1 MIYVDASV
9 VLAYLFG
16 EERRPPARLWG
27 EALASSRLTA
37 YEVWTRVHAHG
48 LGTLLGDAARQAL
61 HRLAMLELS
70 PHVLARA
77 LEPFPVPT
85 RTLDALHLASMDFL
99 RSQGESV
106 RLAAYDRRL
115 QRAARAIGIDPYRW

>member
-9 VLAYLFG
+9 VLAHLFG
-16 EERRPPARLWG
+16 EGQQPPARLWG
-27 EALASSRLTA
+27 ESLASSRLTE
-37 YEVWTRVHAHG
+37 YEVWTRLNAHG
-48 LGTLLGDAARQAL
+48 LGATLGDAARQAL
-61 HRLAMLELS
+61 HRLAILELS
-70 PHVLARA
+70 PNVLARA
-77 LEPFPVPT
+77 LEPFPVPA

-115 QRAARAIGIDPYRW
+115 QTAAQAIGIEAYRL